1 MQIYS
6 VLALFLGTAMS
17 AAVERD
23 VSPGNVLMERQ
34 ALDCAVGLTGSAF
47 CGACRDCRAF
57 CGRRAA
63 RSEDTISPANVLM
76 ERQALDCA
84 VGLTGGAFC
93 GACRDCGAFCGN

>member
-47 CGACRDCRAF
+47 CGACRVSSPSLFPLLLCTF
-57 CGRRAA
+57 CA
-63 RSEDTISPANVLM
+63 SDVS
-76 ERQALDCA
+76 
-84 VGLTGGAFC
+84 
-93 GACRDCGAFCGN
+93 